1 VGGEKEIFG
10 EDVVRPRTDLPD
22 PNTPLRMFLTLDVS
36 AGVFGGAPSVKE
48 AGEMR
53 EREGIEEDIGLCF
66 GMFCPVLGGEPLNGS
81 GSDGGTRCCVGESGS
96 SSEDSSLRSESN
108 PEAVEGC
115 GRLVPLVFRGE
126 SNDFRAFGVGW
137 GGSGLVTEES
147 MVRARGRPFFF
158 CCPPPSE
165 VRPLVLA
172 FIFGFE
178 LSPSSQPSP
187 PSSSS
192 DES

>member
-48 AGEMR
+48 ADEMR
-53 EREGIEEDIGLCF
+53 ERGGIEEDIGLCF
-66 GMFCPVLGGEPLNGS
+66 GRFFPVLGGEPLTGS
-81 GSDGGTRCCVGESGS
+81 GNDGDTRCRVGESGS

-108 PEAVEGC
+108 PEAVD

-137 GGSGLVTEES
+137 GKSGLVTEES
-147 MVRARGRPFFF
+147 MVRARGRPLFF
-158 CCPPPSE
+158 CCPPPSD